1 MVQAGQFRLVSDATQ
16 RVRGH
21 IGQQF
26 GAGGRT
32 DLIVNHLQLFALLRE
47 AQHGFGEVGTACG
60 INPAGTENQMPGA
73 TRHRRL
79 AFALGTAIDVE
90 RGRGIFLTPG
100 TGATAIKNVIRRIMH
115 QPGTERLCFFR
126 QHGGGQG
133 IDRARQIRL
142 AFGLV
147 HRRMGGGIDD
157 DLRCHTAYRF
167 GKPRE
172 IGEIGTQLAT
182 VIKIKRDQF
191 TEGSQTALQ
200 FPAQLPSLAKKQDP
214 HASRPS

>member
-1 MVQAGQFRLVSDATQ
+1 MS
-16 RVRGH
+16 
-21 IGQQF
+21 
-26 GAGGRT
+26 
-32 DLIVNHLQLFALLRE
+32 
-47 AQHGFGEVGTACG
+47 
-60 INPAGTENQMPGA
+60 GA
-73 TRHRRL
+73 TCHRRL
-79 AFALGTAIDVE
+79 AFALGAAIDVE
-90 RGRGIFLTPG
+90 RGRGVVLTPG
-100 TGATAIKNVIRRIMH
+100 TSTAAIEHIIGRIMH
-115 QPGTERLCFFR
+115 QPGTELLCFFR
-126 QHGGGQG
+126 QHCGGQG

-167 GKPRE
+167 GKSRQ
-172 IGEIGTQLAT
+172 IGEVGAQLAT